1 MEFHGR
7 GWHGRCGRSLLVAG
21 VAWLLPGNW
30 PRRNGVNDTRWQG
43 FPKAT
48 GQCGRRPSLACTVKK
63 AAPSSGRKPH
73 LATALGASNQSSN
86 GGNETAEAFDYAVRG
101 FKHQNEKRI

>member
-1 MEFHGR
+1 VRTTSKF
-7 GWHGRCGRSLLVAG
+7 G
-21 VAWLLPGNW
+21 V
-30 PRRNGVNDTRWQG
+30 RRE
-43 FPKAT
+43 
-48 GQCGRRPSLACTVKK
+48 K